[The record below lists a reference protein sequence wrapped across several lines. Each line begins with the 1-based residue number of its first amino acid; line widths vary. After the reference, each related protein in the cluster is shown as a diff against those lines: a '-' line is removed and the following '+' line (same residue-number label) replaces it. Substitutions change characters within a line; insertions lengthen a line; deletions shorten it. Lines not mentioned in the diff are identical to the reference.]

1 MVKLLNQGV
10 TIMHD
15 HFSFLMNLGGLAQHY
30 YHKTRFLDLTS
41 DENAAKFFATTNY
54 NNLNDEYKPV
64 HDTERLGMI
73 YCYELQMPEAFQRHK
88 GYTLSVI
95 GKQVFMRSG
104 AQHGFL
110 LDMEKGIDLKKMSH
124 VKKFYFRH
132 NPFISDEI
140 FKQSN
145 YGKEYFTSDILEE
158 AWKTEYKKRLENGI
172 VSADTVRLNVSRN
185 PGETFQS
192 ISQKLKTKNI
202 SIDYTYHPSFS
213 QELLEKYYQSIKD
226 GWWEEFCSDIYFYG
240 GDAALY
246 KDCLLRIPQRIEYKW
261 AFEKKN

>member
-1 MVKLLNQGV
+1 
-10 TIMHD
+10 
-15 HFSFLMNLGGLAQHY
+15 
-30 YHKTRFLDLTS
+30 
-41 DENAAKFFATTNY
+41 
-54 NNLNDEYKPV
+54 
-64 HDTERLGMI
+64 
-73 YCYELQMPEAFQRHK
+73 MPEAFQRHK